1 MLTGKEE
8 VHEFKTETKRLLNIV
23 ANSLYSEKE
32 ASDAVSEALAKDA
45 NHLPFFCNL
54 DLRQVSYSH

>member
-1 MLTGKEE
+1 VLTGKEE

-32 ASDAVSEALAKDA
+32 ASDAGWESVGSSGLT
-45 NHLPFFCNL
+45 FC
-54 DLRQVSYSH
+54 RSFTI